1 MKMAQSDWGSLWD
14 ALNAAVHRSEPFLR
28 GRDASAALAEL
39 VRGSS
44 LGGRRDELAGR
55 SVLLVVKDQLAAGL
69 ALIELDGIARRLVL
83 CPPDLPAE
91 HIPLVAAAASV
102 DAVVSDRAAPEP
114 RAAGVGY
121 FAPCSPAMALA
132 EPRGRGCHKTE
143 WLLLTSG
150 TTGLPKLVVH
160 TLSSL
165 AAPINLGS
173 PPGYPVVW
181 STFYDIRRYGGLQ
194 IFLRAVLGRGS
205 LVLSSAEESTGDFLT
220 RAGASGVTHIS

>member
-1 MKMAQSDWGSLWD
+1 MKMAQNDRGSLWD
-14 ALNAAVHRSEPFLR
+14 ALSAAAPRSDRFLR
-28 GRDASAALAEL
+28 GAEASAALAEL

-44 LGGRRDELAGR
+44 LGGRRDELRGR
-55 SVLLVVKDQLAAGL
+55 SVLLAIKDQLAAGL

-91 HIPLVAAAASV
+91 HIPSVAATAAV

-114 RAAGVGY
+114 WAAGVGC
-121 FAPCSPAMALA
+121 FAPCSPAIALA
-132 EPRGRGCHKTE
+132 EPRGRGCHQTE

-165 AAPINLGS
+165 AAPIKLGS
-173 PPGYPVVW
+173 APGNPVVW
-181 STFYDIRRYGGLQ
+181 STFSDIRRYGGLQ
-194 IFLRAVLGRGS
+194 IFLRAVLGGGS
-205 LVLSSAEESTGDFLT
+205 LELSRANESTGDFLIP
-220 RAGASGVTHIS
+220 GASGVASHF